1 MREILSME
9 NYGSSVG
16 KIELSDKNT
25 NSDREEVES
34 IKTKMVEMSAKHEND
49 MRQLHIKSERTIV
62 EL

>member
-1 MREILSME
+1 ME

-49 MRQLHIKSERTIV
+49 MRQLHIKSESTIV